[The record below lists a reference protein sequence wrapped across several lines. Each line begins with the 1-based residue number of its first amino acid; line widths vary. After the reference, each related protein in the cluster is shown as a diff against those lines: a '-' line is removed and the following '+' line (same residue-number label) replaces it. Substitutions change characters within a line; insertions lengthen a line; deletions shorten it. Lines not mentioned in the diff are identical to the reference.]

1 MPLPTACYGVIAAQV
16 SWFGFGLFFPFFNIV
31 LVPVFHSL
39 QYLALTGWHFTRGP
53 RAPGLVSFASYVL
66 VVIALGLV
74 INPGLLAIFAPSGA
88 SALDRRWPRPSSA
101 PSICTTSPR
110 TAFHS
115 AHEGATG
122 RGSLHRMKRV
132 RGLSFDGML
141 VGLLFVVVAFGAFLT
156 VAQADTFWALRAGQD
171 IWRTGHVP
179 RVDTYSFTAFG
190 QPWPDHEWLW
200 QAVAYPIF
208 HVGGF
213 PLFTAFAAVLVIAA
227 VAIVYHLTVG
237 TVPTRFVL
245 VALAIPLSSLVWA
258 LRPQLVTLLALAG
271 LLWLLV
277 HERFAWL
284 PPLFLV
290 WANAHGG
297 VALGGVVLLAA
308 CAAAWLRAWRA
319 EATPDDRRRA
329 WRLGAA
335 VPLCALATALTPL
348 GFDLFRFVVASE
360 ARLCAACIG
369 EWFPPSLGLLAPFW
383 ILAAAFVGLLIA
395 RRRRLRVAPW
405 QDWVSVA
412 AVVALLP
419 FAARSARQIGPWLL
433 LAPVAASRLLGPE
446 FRWRR
451 PRAAS
456 SDHPRLNT
464 LVVAAFVGAL
474 VLCVG
479 VAWARPL
486 QRLGWQPVPAA
497 APRGAPRVPGRPF
510 ATTTT
515 RVAIS
520 SGFCPSA
527 R

>member
-1 MPLPTACYGVIAAQV
+1 M
-16 SWFGFGLFFPFFNIV
+16 S
-31 LVPVFHSL
+31 
-39 QYLALTGWHFTRGP
+39 
-53 RAPGLVSFASYVL
+53 RA
-66 VVIALGLV
+66 
-74 INPGLLAIFAPSGA
+74 
-88 SALDRRWPRPSSA
+88 
-101 PSICTTSPR
+101 
-110 TAFHS
+110 
-115 AHEGATG
+115 
-122 RGSLHRMKRV
+122 

-179 RVDTYSFTAFG
+179 NTDTYSFTAFG

-208 HVGGF
+208 RVGGF
-213 PLFTAFAAVLVIAA
+213 PLLTAFAAVLVIAA
-227 VAIVYHLTVG
+227 VAIVYRLTVG
-237 TVPTRFVL
+237 AVPTRFAL

-258 LRPQLVTLLALAG
+258 LRPQLVTLLALAV

-297 VALGGVVLLAA
+297 VALGGVVLIAA
-308 CAAAWLRAWRA
+308 CAAAGLRAWRA

-329 WRLGAA
+329 RRLGVVA
-335 VPLCALATALTPL
+335 PLCVLATALTPL
-348 GFDLFRFVVASE
+348 GLDLFRFVVASE
-360 ARLCAACIG
+360 ARLRAAHIS
-369 EWFPPSLGLLAPFW
+369 EWLPPSLGLLAPFW
-383 ILAAAFVGLLIA
+383 IFAIAFVGLLIV
-395 RRRRLRVAPW
+395 RRRRLGAASW

-433 LAPVAASRLLGPE
+433 LAPVATSRLLGPD
-446 FRWRR
+446 FRWRRR

-456 SDHPRLNT
+456 PDHPRLNL
-464 LVVAAFVGAL
+464 LVLASFVAAL

-486 QRLGWQPVPAA
+486 PRLGWRPVPEAA
-497 APRGAPRVPGRPF
+497 LTALRACPDPLYNHYDEGGYLIWLLPERKVFVDNRQDPYALPFLIEHARVESGHAPWEPLFR
-510 ATTTT
+510 
-515 RVAIS
+515 
-520 SGFCPSA
+520 
-527 R
+527 